1 MNTRLEFLVSV
12 SSMETRV
19 LDLLTAVAPNTISAA
34 RISHRLDIPRKI
46 VNGILYTS
54 SKTQR
59 HVKTPLSHTDPHI
72 TWSLGTDNDK
82 SKSARS
88 AVNSRNKSQRNKSKR
103 EYEAKIRDMSTAK
116 DV

>member
-1 MNTRLEFLVSV
+1 
-12 SSMETRV
+12 MEARV
-19 LDLLTAVAPNTISAA
+19 LDVLKSVAPNTVSAERIA
-34 RISHRLDIPRKI
+34 RRLDVSRKL

-72 TWSLGTDNDK
+72 TWSLGTDTTK
-82 SKSARS
+82 TKPPRQMI
-88 AVNSRNKSQRNKSKR
+88 NSRNKAQRNKAKK
-103 EYEAKIRDMSTAK
+103 EYEAKIHDMSQAK